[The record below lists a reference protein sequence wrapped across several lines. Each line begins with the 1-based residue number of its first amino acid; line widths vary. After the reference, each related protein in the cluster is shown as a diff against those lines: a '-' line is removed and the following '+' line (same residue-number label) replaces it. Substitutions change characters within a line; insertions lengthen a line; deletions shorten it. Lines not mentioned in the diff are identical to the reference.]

1 VSEFSIDTIPENNRN
16 AVVVVVGHDAV
27 RLNGL
32 LVNTG
37 SADLPGDR
45 RLSEVLDQCDIWL
58 TLSGWPGG
66 WDCQVQRFLSIQEQI
81 TNDCTRC
88 PSQDMEARFYSAGIE
103 ALAVWADV
111 TGVSTAA

>member
-1 VSEFSIDTIPENNRN
+1 VGEFSIDTTLENNRD
-16 AVVVVVGHDAV
+16 AVVLVLRRDAV

-32 LVNTG
+32 LINTG
-37 SADLPGDR
+37 SANLPGDYW
-45 RLSEVLDQCDIWL
+45 LSEVFDQWDIWL

-66 WDCQVQRFLSIQEQI
+66 LDCQVQRFLSIQEQI
-81 TNDCTRC
+81 TNDCTRW
-88 PSQDMEARFYSAGIE
+88 PSQDMDARFYSAGIE